1 MKRRSDFYG
10 VELVAMTDQWHGTK
24 IGNLENAIYDPL
36 SDRYDVTNLVT
47 GVFYDI
53 LKNLEETL
61 NFTTKLYKRKNG
73 GWGLPQIYQNGSI
86 ELSPGMLSDLMHGS
100 ADLIVA
106 STVDSRNSGFV
117 RWRQNVHYNE

>member
-47 GVFYDI
+47 GVF
-53 LKNLEETL
+53 
-61 NFTTKLYKRKNG
+61 
-73 GWGLPQIYQNGSI
+73 
-86 ELSPGMLSDLMHGS
+86 
-100 ADLIVA
+100 
-106 STVDSRNSGFV
+106 
-117 RWRQNVHYNE
+117 